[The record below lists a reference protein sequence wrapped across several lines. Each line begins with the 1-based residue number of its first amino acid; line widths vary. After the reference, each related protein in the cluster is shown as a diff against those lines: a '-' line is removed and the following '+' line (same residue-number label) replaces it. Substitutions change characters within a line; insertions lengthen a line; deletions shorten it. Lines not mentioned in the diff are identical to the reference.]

1 MMGSWSSVRERYLQD
16 DVSVRLGGLAA
27 NLLRIS
33 SYADRPEHEEV
44 VSRLVRESA
53 LFIEWTAA
61 DVDTERLTELARLQR
76 ELSRWHWDWG
86 TVWGAAASRAE
97 LAHQASDW
105 SKRVLELSGLLAR
118 EA

>member
-1 MMGSWSSVRERYLQD
+1 MHTWSGLRERYLKD
-16 DVSVRLGGLAA
+16 GVSVRLGGLAA

-44 VSRLVRESA
+44 VSRLIRESA
-53 LFIEWTAA
+53 LFIEWTAS
-61 DVDTERLTELARLQR
+61 DVDAERLSELARLQR
-76 ELSRWHWDWG
+76 ELSTWRRDWG
-86 TVWGAAASRAE
+86 VVWAGAASRAE
-97 LAHQASDW
+97 LARQASDW